1 MLHQPVNEER
11 VRPAFEAANIKQESI
26 RSAAAEFGINPTST
40 ANKVGGRVALVAT
53 FGSTTV
59 LTADEETAIED
70 LLVYTGRYC
79 LDITLCK
86 PMQ

>member
-1 MLHQPVNEER
+1 MLHQPVNEAR
-11 VRPAFEAANIKQESI
+11 QTFEAANDEQESI
-26 RSAAAEFGINPTST
+26 RSAAAEVSIKPTSI
-40 ANKVGGRVALVAT
+40 ANKVGGIVALVAM
-53 FGSTTV
+53 FGPPTV
-59 LTADEETAIED
+59 LKTDEETAIED